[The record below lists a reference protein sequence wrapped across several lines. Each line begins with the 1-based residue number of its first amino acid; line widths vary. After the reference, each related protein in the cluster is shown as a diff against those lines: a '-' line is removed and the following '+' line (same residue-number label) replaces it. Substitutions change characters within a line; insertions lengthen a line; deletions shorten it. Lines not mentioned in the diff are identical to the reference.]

1 MITDNVIP
9 IFLIGET
16 DAGMTTKL
24 NPKLIKCIALYMQ
37 FSENSRVW
45 VYQSDRKLTDD
56 EVQQIKTE
64 LDSFTTG
71 WTAHNNQLKAAGEIR
86 YNRFLIL
93 LVDESQ
99 AGASGCS
106 IDKSVNFI
114 KRLEQQFNISL
125 LDRFN
130 LAYREGNEVLSAP
143 RHDFEDML
151 KQGSINTNT
160 IVFNNMVQNLS
171 ELQTKWE
178 VPFKDSW
185 HIQLFRDLV
194 G

>member
-1 MITDNVIP
+1 
-9 IFLIGET
+9 
-16 DAGMTTKL
+16 
-24 NPKLIKCIALYMQ
+24 MQ

-45 VYQSDRKLTDD
+45 VYQSDRKLTDN
-56 EVQQIKTE
+56 EAQQIQE
-64 LDSFTTG
+64 QLNDFTTG
-71 WTAHNNQLKAAGEIR
+71 WTAHNHQLKARGEVR

-93 LVDESQ
+93 TVDESQ

-106 IDKSVNFI
+106 IDKSVHFI
-114 KRLEQQFNISL
+114 KHIAEQFNINL

-143 RHDFEDML
+143 RHDFEHML

-160 IVFNNMVQNLS
+160 IVFNNMVQNLK

-185 HIQLFRDLV
+185 HIQLFGNLV
-194 G
+194 SH

>member
-1 MITDNVIP
+1 
-9 IFLIGET
+9 
-16 DAGMTTKL
+16 
-24 NPKLIKCIALYMQ
+24 MQ

-45 VYQSDRKLTDD
+45 VYQANRKLTDT
-56 EVQQIKTE
+56 EVQDIQVRLNDFAI
-64 LDSFTTG
+64 G
-71 WTAHNNQLKAAGEIR
+71 WTAHNNQLKAGAEVR

-93 LVDESQ
+93 IVDETQ

-106 IDKSVNFI
+106 IDKSVNFVKQI
-114 KRLEQQFNISL
+114 EKEFNITL

-143 RHDFEDML
+143 RHDFEEML
-151 KQGSINTNT
+151 KQGAINTNT
-160 IVFNNMVQNLS
+160 VVFNNMVQNLN

-185 HIQLFRDLV
+185 HAQLFGNLIT

>member
-1 MITDNVIP
+1 
-9 IFLIGET
+9 
-16 DAGMTTKL
+16 
-24 NPKLIKCIALYMQ
+24 MQ

-45 VYQSDRKLTDD
+45 VYQSDRMLYDS
-56 EVQQIKTE
+56 EVQQIQIR
-64 LDSFTTG
+64 LDNFAKS
-71 WTAHNNQLKAAGEIR
+71 WTAHNNQLKAKAEIR

-93 LVDESQ
+93 IVDESR

-114 KRLEQQFNISL
+114 KQIEEQFSINL

-130 LAYREGNEVLSAP
+130 LAYREGDEVLSAP
-143 RHDFEDML
+143 SHDFEAML

-160 IVFNNMVQNLS
+160 IVFNNMVQNLN

-185 HIQLFRDLV
+185 HIQLFGNLLV